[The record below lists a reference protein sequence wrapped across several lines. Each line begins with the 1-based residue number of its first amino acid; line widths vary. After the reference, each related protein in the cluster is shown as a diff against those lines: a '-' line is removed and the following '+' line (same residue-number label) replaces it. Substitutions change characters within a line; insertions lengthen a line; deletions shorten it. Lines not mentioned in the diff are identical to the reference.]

1 MKFEQTK
8 VYGGVGG
15 GTMAKSYGEWLWYN
29 EAIQIKFSCP
39 FQFQNFPFD
48 SHKCCLEY
56 GGLVWNSHQMLLQS
70 ARILYRN
77 MTSDEGLITIENL
90 PFPFD
95 MKIESL
101 PAFKK
106 ANKHL
111 GSVHSRT
118 GMCFTMRR
126 NSYGQL
132 LSGFYYSTLSFAVLS
147 LVSFLIN
154 PDIVSHTSCIGF

>member
-1 MKFEQTK
+1 
-8 VYGGVGG
+8 
-15 GTMAKSYGEWLWYN
+15 MAKSYDEWLWYN

-56 GGLVWNSHQMLLQS
+56 GGLVWNSNQMLLQS

-101 PAFKK
+101 PAFNKS
-106 ANKHL
+106 NKHL

-118 GMCFTMRR
+118 GICFTMRR

-147 LVSFLIN
+147 LVSFLIK
-154 PDIVSHTSCIGF
+154 PDIVSTLLLFRH

>member
-15 GTMAKSYGEWLWYN
+15 GTMAKSHGEWLWYN

-56 GGLVWNSHQMLLQS
+56 GGLVWNSSQMLLMS

-106 ANKHL
+106 ATFSYWNVLHNEKKFL
-111 GSVHSRT
+111 WTVVEWVLLLNTIICCTIT
-118 GMCFTMRR
+118 GFFFDKTRYCK
-126 NSYGQL
+126 
-132 LSGFYYSTLSFAVLS
+132 
-147 LVSFLIN
+147 
-154 PDIVSHTSCIGF
+154 